1 MNMQVPRSNWGN
13 RMVKMLASSRPG
25 SWFLSHSL
33 HHLDRTVINL
43 THNQTSL
50 TTILAG
56 LPVLTLTTRGAK
68 SGKPRAVPLIG
79 VPMGNEVVL
88 IASNWGRAF
97 HPAWYRNLKAHPAVT
112 LAYQGKAAEYS
123 AKEAEGD
130 LRAELWGRA
139 VEIYPGYDAYKR
151 RAGKR
156 QIPVVVLTP
165 KVGSS

>member
-1 MNMQVPRSNWGN
+1 MNFQVPRPNWLHKT
-13 RMVKMLASSRPG
+13 VKMLASSRAG
-25 SWFLSHSL
+25 SWFLSYSL
-33 HHLDRTVINL
+33 HDLDRIVINL

-79 VPMGNEVVL
+79 VPMGKEVVL

-97 HPAWYRNLKAHPAVT
+97 HPAWYVNLKAHPAVM
-112 LAYQGKAAEYS
+112 LAYQGQAAEYG

-130 LRAELWGRA
+130 LRAELWGKA
-139 VEIYPGYDAYKR
+139 VEIYPGYEAYKR

-165 KVGSS
+165 KVA

>member
-1 MNMQVPRSNWGN
+1 MNFQVPRPTWLHKT
-13 RMVKMLASSRPG
+13 VKMLASSRPG
-25 SWFLSHSL
+25 SWILSHSL
-33 HHLDRTVINL
+33 HHLDRAVVSL

-50 TTILAG
+50 TAMLAG

-79 VPMGNEVVL
+79 VPMGKEVVL
-88 IASNWGRAF
+88 IASNWGRAV
-97 HPAWYRNLKAHPAVT
+97 HPAWYVNLKAHPAVT
-112 LAYQGKAAEYS
+112 LAYQGQAAAYS

-139 VEIYPGYDAYKR
+139 VEIYPGYEAYKR

-165 KVGSS
+165 KVA